1 MNNYVISNYR
11 QNSWDHAFYPKETS
25 FIMEKII
32 PKFPLEHIIVKKVMA
47 ELKKISDKK
56 SGENYLGTEE
66 IDDLFHNPVLAWV
79 RDKKN
84 EKVGHYKDVTKEIR
98 KTPPNIAPWRAVTMG
113 RLSELNLVEWEI
125 GNKSSG
131 NPGISKFCL
140 KKPKK

>member
-1 MNNYVISNYR
+1 M
-11 QNSWDHAFYPKETS
+11 D
-25 FIMEKII
+25 KII
-32 PKFPLEHIIVKKVMA
+32 PKFPLEHIVVKNIMA

-66 IDDLFHNPVLAWV
+66 IDDLFHNPILEWV
-79 RDKKN
+79 RKEENKN
-84 EKVGHYKDVTKEIR
+84 KKVGHYKDVAKEIR